1 MTPRTPL
8 VESPTPPVR
17 TPPVL
22 VTATQE
28 TSARKVPRPRRSD
41 TTGDA
46 ARTPRTSRAPETSST
61 PGNRTAKT
69 SAGHAPVET
78 VTGLLDV
85 QGRTACLRTRGH
97 LPGPGDV
104 RVPPAQIAEYDLRP
118 GDLVVATARSP
129 YERLEG
135 VESVNGAAVRRERPH
150 FADMTPIHP
159 RERLRLEN
167 GSLTGRI
174 VDLFA
179 PVGKGQRGLVVAPPK
194 AGKTM
199 VLQDLAAAISAGH
212 PDCHLMV
219 VLVGERPEEVTE
231 MRESIRG
238 EVAASTFDRPDRDH
252 TAVAELA
259 VERAKRLAEEGRDVV
274 LLLDSLTR
282 LARAYNNLA
291 PGGGRTLAGG
301 IDTTALLPPRRFFGA
316 ARNLRDGGSLTILAT
331 VLVETGSRMDDSLFE
346 EFKGTGN
353 MELRLS
359 RALADRRLFPAV
371 DLDASGTR
379 REEILLD
386 PQERQLAWR
395 LRRTLGGLDRQQAL
409 ELLIDRLGETPTNAD
424 FLRLIQQT
432 T

>member
-1 MTPRTPL
+1 MTIETTTSRKRSRTPRP
-8 VESPTPPVR
+8 
-17 TPPVL
+17 
-22 VTATQE
+22 
-28 TSARKVPRPRRSD
+28 PRPRESD
-41 TTGDA
+41 AYPANG
-46 ARTPRTSRAPETSST
+46 SGAP
-61 PGNRTAKT
+61 
-69 SAGHAPVET
+69 AGSEHGAPVET

-85 QGRTACLRTRGH
+85 RDKTGHIRTRGY
-97 LPGPGDV
+97 LPGPDNV
-104 RVPPAQIAEYDLRP
+104 RVPHAQIRQYGLRP
-118 GDLVVATARSP
+118 GDHVVATARRP
-129 YERLEG
+129 YDRLDG
-135 VESVNGAAVRRERPH
+135 VQSVNGSADWRQRPD
-150 FADMTPIHP
+150 FADMTPVHP
-159 RERLRLEN
+159 RERLRLETE
-167 GSLTGRI
+167 SMTTRV

-179 PVGKGQRGLVVAPPK
+179 PIGKGQRGLIVAPPK

-199 VLQDLAAAISAGH
+199 VLQDLAAAITRNH

-252 TAVAELA
+252 TALAELA
-259 VERAKRLAEEGRDVV
+259 VERARRLAETGHDVV
-274 LLLDSLTR
+274 VLLDSLTR

-301 IDTTALLPPRRFFGA
+301 LDAAALLPPRRFFGA

-331 VLVETGSRMDDSLFE
+331 VLVETGSRMDDTLFE

-359 RALADRRLFPAV
+359 RALADKRLYPAV

-386 PQERQLAWR
+386 PREHQLSWR
-395 LRRTLGGLDRQQAL
+395 LRRTLGGLEKQQAL
-409 ELLIDRLGETPTNAD
+409 ELLTGRLRETPSNDA
-424 FLRLIQQT
+424 FLRQVQQT
-432 T
+432 TS

>member
-1 MTPRTPL
+1 MTVETPIKKSSRPR
-8 VESPTPPVR
+8 ESR
-17 TPPVL
+17 
-22 VTATQE
+22 
-28 TSARKVPRPRRSD
+28 ARPPRPRESD
-41 TTGDA
+41 
-46 ARTPRTSRAPETSST
+46 
-61 PGNRTAKT
+61 
-69 SAGHAPVET
+69 APVDT
-78 VTGLLDV
+78 VAGLLDV
-85 QGRTACLRTRGH
+85 HTKTGYIRASGYLA
-97 LPGPGDV
+97 GPGDV
-104 RVPPAQIAEYDLRP
+104 RVPHSQITQYGLRP
-118 GDLVVATARSP
+118 GDHVVATARRP
-129 YERLEG
+129 YEKLIE
-135 VESVNGAAVRRERPH
+135 VESVNGVTDWRRRPD
-150 FADMTPIHP
+150 FADMIPIHP
-159 RERLRLEN
+159 RDRLRLETD
-167 GSLTGRI
+167 SVTGRVI
-174 VDLFA
+174 DLFA
-179 PVGKGQRGLVVAPPK
+179 PIGKGQRGLIVAPPK

-199 VLQDLAAAISAGH
+199 VLQDLAAAITRNH

-259 VERAKRLAEEGRDVV
+259 VERAKRLAETGHDVV

-301 IDTTALLPPRRFFGA
+301 LDASALLPPRRFFGA

-331 VLVETGSRMDDSLFE
+331 TLVETGSRMDDSLFE

-359 RALADRRLFPAV
+359 RALADKRLYPAV

-386 PQERQLAWR
+386 PREHQLIWR
-395 LRRTLGGLDRQQAL
+395 LRRTLGGLEKQQAL
-409 ELLIDRLGETPTNAD
+409 ELLTGKLRETPSNAA
-424 FLRLIQQT
+424 FLQQIQQT
-432 T
+432 A

>member
-1 MTPRTPL
+1 MTT
-8 VESPTPPVR
+8 
-17 TPPVL
+17 
-22 VTATQE
+22 E
-28 TSARKVPRPRRSD
+28 TTTRKRPRPPQPRESD
-41 TTGDA
+41 AYT
-46 ARTPRTSRAPETSST
+46 
-61 PGNRTAKT
+61 
-69 SAGHAPVET
+69 ET
-78 VTGLLDV
+78 VAGLLDV
-85 QGRTACLRTRGH
+85 RDRTGYLRTRGY
-97 LPGPGDV
+97 LPGPDDV
-104 RVPPAQIAEYDLRP
+104 RVPHAQIRQYGLRP
-118 GDLVVATARSP
+118 GDHVVATARTP
-129 YERLEG
+129 YERLVE
-135 VESVNGAAVRRERPH
+135 VESVNGSTDWRRRPD

-159 RERLRLEN
+159 RERLRLETE
-167 GSLTGRI
+167 SVTTRV

-179 PVGKGQRGLVVAPPK
+179 PVGKGQRGLIVAPPK

-199 VLQDLAAAISAGH
+199 VLRDLAAAITRNH

-231 MRESIRG
+231 MRESVHG

-252 TAVAELA
+252 TALAELA
-259 VERAKRLAEEGRDVV
+259 VERAKRLAESGRDVV
-274 LLLDSLTR
+274 VLLDSLTR
-282 LARAYNNLA
+282 LGRAYNNLA

-301 IDTTALLPPRRFFGA
+301 LDAAALLPPRRFFGA

-331 VLVETGSRMDDSLFE
+331 ALVETGSRMDDNLFE

-359 RALADRRLFPAV
+359 RALAEKRLYPAV

-386 PQERQLAWR
+386 PREHQLTWR

-409 ELLIDRLGETPTNAD
+409 ELLTDRLRETPSNAA
-424 FLRLIQQT
+424 FLQQVQQT